1 MHSSSSNPH
10 IEEKNVPQHHDH
22 GTSSKSKLSIILGVT
37 LIFMIVEV
45 ITGYLANSLALIAD
59 AGHMLNDVVSLA
71 FSLIAIHLGSKKS
84 NAKFTFGYK
93 RVEVLSGLI
102 NGLSLIVISGYI
114 IKEAFERLIS
124 SDRIVV
130 EGALV
135 IGVGFVGLLVNFFG
149 IYMLEADK
157 DGNINIE
164 GAYQHIMADLLGSVA
179 ALIAGIG
186 IVLFDAYWLD
196 AVASVAVSILILKS
210 GLSISKKAVRI
221 LVEATPEG
229 VDLDLITSELKT
241 IHGVVDIHDFHAWT
255 VTDKFH
261 LLTAH
266 IIVKSHDL
274 SELIKN
280 TAAVIARS
288 HDFNHS
294 TFQIEL
300 IQCSEIDE
308 NC

>member
-10 IEEKNVPQHHDH
+10 IEEINVPQHHDH
-22 GTSSKSKLSIILGVT
+22 GASSKSKLSLILGIT
-37 LIFMIVEV
+37 LIFMIAEV
-45 ITGYLANSLALIAD
+45 ITGYLANSLALLAD

-71 FSLIAIHLGSKKS
+71 FSLVAIHLGSKKS

-93 RVEVLSGLI
+93 RVEVLSGLL
-102 NGLSLIVISGYI
+102 NGISLIVISGYI
-114 IKEAFERLIS
+114 IKEAIERLLS

-135 IGVGFVGLLVNFFG
+135 IIIGFVGLLVNIFG
-149 IYMLEADK
+149 IYLLESAK
-157 DGNINIE
+157 DGSINIE

-179 ALIAGIG
+179 ALVAGIG
-186 IVLFDAYWLD
+186 IVLFGAYWLD

-241 IHGVVDIHDFHAWT
+241 IHGVVDIHDFHGWT
-255 VTDKFH
+255 MSDNFN

-266 IIVKSHDL
+266 IIVKSYDL

-288 HDFNHS
+288 HGFNHS
-294 TFQIEL
+294 TFQMEL
-300 IQCSEIDE
+300 NQCSEIDE